1 MVSAENIKLKAG
13 DEHFA
18 TLSPVLDR
26 RGNLGDHPRNERENS
41 ILHGGLGRVTTSM
54 GNT

>member
-18 TLSPVLDR
+18 TLSPDSTGKVILEIIPEMKER
-26 RGNLGDHPRNERENS
+26 IQSYTGDWAR
-41 ILHGGLGRVTTSM
+41 TTSM